1 MDRRYVTDGTI
12 RRLDMSRRLYRK
24 DILRVGR
31 WRVGQ
36 EDWHVTDDTLREIA
50 DNFEAGKSRRLDCPV
65 VWNHSND
72 VRDRIGKVESVEVDG
87 GTLYAEFEIP
97 ECVDESIL
105 VNSGGV
111 SVEVREGFTD
121 GLGNEYPIMLTHVG
135 VVNHPVVPNQ
145 GEFKRLMSIDANTD
159 KGSSKMRYATRHL
172 TINGKKQAFTRQLA
186 EGDAAAPDETVSD
199 APPAPAQPTDY
210 PALDQAQ
217 FDAIKGVI
225 EKLLKRSD
233 SIALPDGMTPENA
246 ISMLVNFVAML
257 EQIKPSI
264 TEDTPDS
271 EVDATPVEAMKK
283 EDMQLAIQRYRDR
296 EKKRVEVEEKQRQ
309 MSLAVAENE
318 FRTRVAKLAS
328 EGKIPAA
335 VTESLLK
342 AGKADG
348 YKLSIL
354 DGFDAVPSTI
364 KTKTLSNAGMSK
376 ETDGVETYAEAVAR
390 GKRLVGVYETK
401 K

>member
-12 RRLDMSRRLYRK
+12 RRLDISRRLYRK

-186 EGDAAAPDETVSD
+186 EGDAAAPDEVVTD
-199 APPAPAQPTDY
+199 APPSQPTDY
-210 PALDQAQ
+210 PALDQPQ

-233 SIALPDGMTPENA
+233 SISLPEGMTPENA
-246 ISMLVNFVAML
+246 ISMLVNFVTML

-264 TEDTPDS
+264 TDETPDS
-271 EVDATPVEAMKK
+271 EVDATPVDAMKK

-296 EKKRVEVEEKQRQ
+296 EKKRAEAEEKQQ
-309 MSLAVAENE
+309 QLAIATAEQE
-318 FRTRVAKLAS
+318 FRSRVVKLAS
-328 EGKIPAA
+328 DGKIPAA
-335 VTESLLK
+335 ATESLLK

-354 DGFDAVPSTI
+354 DGFDSVKSTI
-364 KTKTLSNAGMSK
+364 KTKTLSNANV
-376 ETDGVETYAEAVAR
+376 TPDADGKETYAEAIAR